1 MFVIFFFLMIRRPPR
16 STRTDTLFPY
26 TTLFRSQHYAPR
38 QALLDQCWAVGYRLM
53 AALAPEG
60 TPPRHFQVVVQR
72 LKYQENAGDFD
83 RLGALARN
91 SLGRWGRAGCALD
104 ARRWQAAGALSPR
117 GLSDLYGLL
126 ADAPVLGR
134 LLRGVT

>member
-1 MFVIFFFLMIRRPPR
+1 MRISDWSSDVCSSDLIARKMALSHDEGEDHATMYPPYFVQGA
-16 STRTDTLFPY
+16 
-26 TTLFRSQHYAPR
+26 QHYAPR

-83 RLGALARN
+83 RLGALADRKSTRLN
-91 SLGRWGRAGCALD
+91 S
-104 ARRWQAAGALSPR
+104 SH
-117 GLSDLYGLL
+117 
-126 ADAPVLGR
+126 
-134 LLRGVT
+134 